1 MCRSLFEKDKLLF
14 SLALAVGLMKGRGE
28 VDDDEW
34 RFLLTG
40 GVGATPDKPNPAP
53 EWMGEKIWGAF
64 HDQHHHNNN
73 PHAHLTTPATTTTTT
88 TATFFLRCCTDAFDS
103 YDCPDCSSFKVG
115 RFSLFSFDVRKNT
128 ALAHLLPTLSPSL
141 LLISPP
147 FVYGITLFL
156 SLCL

>member
-64 HDQHHHNNN
+64 SY
-73 PHAHLTTPATTTTTT
+73 TTT
-88 TATFFLRCCTDAFDS
+88 TATATATTTC
-103 YDCPDCSSFKVG
+103 V
-115 RFSLFSFDVRKNT
+115 VT
-128 ALAHLLPTLSPSL
+128 ALSLLDLYGVVGSFVQENSEDPSPS
-141 LLISPP
+141 
-147 FVYGITLFL
+147 FHAH
-156 SLCL
+156 